1 MRSLVTGAAG
11 FIGSNLVDRLLADGH
26 DVVGVDDLSTG
37 HLDNLQA
44 ARRIQRSSPERFRFH
59 HLDVTDP
66 ELRGIALGASPDVI
80 YHLAAQIDVR
90 VSVRDPLFDARSNV
104 LGTVNLC
111 EASREAGVRRI
122 VYAASGGSR
131 YGAPASLPVSEAAQ
145 AHPSSP
151 YAVSKFA
158 GESYLRAYADM
169 YGLAPICLAL
179 SNVYGPRQS
188 LRGEAG
194 VIARFGSSMVAGRDV
209 TIYGDG
215 TSTRDYVFVDDVVD
229 AFVMAGTSGPEVSA
243 LYNVGT
249 GRQTSVGE
257 LYRLMASHFDDVA
270 GPSFAPARTGEL
282 QAIALEA
289 GKAGRELGWLPA
301 TGLEEGVARTIAWL
315 RSALVSNP
323 LAVVGGL
330 Q

>member
-1 MRSLVTGAAG
+1 MVRSLVTGAAG

-26 DVVGVDDLSTG
+26 EVVGVDDLSTG
-37 HLDNLQA
+37 HLDNLA
-44 ARRIQRSSPERFRFH
+44 GARRVQRSNPERFRFH
-59 HLDVTDP
+59 HLDVTAP
-66 ELRGIALGASPDVI
+66 ELKGIVLGANPDVI
-80 YHLAAQIDVR
+80 YHLAAQVDVR

-104 LGTVNLC
+104 LGVVNLC

-131 YGAPASLPVSEAAQ
+131 YGAPSVLPVSEQ
-145 AHPSSP
+145 ATADPQSP
-151 YAVSKFA
+151 YAVSKYA
-158 GESYLRAYADM
+158 GECYLRAHAGM

-194 VIARFGSSMVAGRDV
+194 VITLFGSSMVAGRDV

-215 TSTRDYVFVDDVVD
+215 TSTRDYVYVDDVVE
-229 AFVMAGTSGPEVSA
+229 AFALAGASDPDLTA

-249 GRQTSVGE
+249 GRQTSVVE
-257 LYRLMASHFDDVA
+257 LYRLMAAMFDDVA
-270 GPSFAPARTGEL
+270 GPRFAPARTGEL

-301 TGLEEGVARTIAWL
+301 TGLEEGVARTVEWL
-315 RSALVSNP
+315 RAELVPGP
-323 LAVVGGL
+323 LAVVGA
-330 Q
+330 